1 MQNQLTQLWLNHQA
15 DILAI
20 AYQLGLA
27 LGIVVVA
34 RILASNLKTGIVNA
48 NRRLGKLDETL
59 IPIL

>member
-27 LGIVVVA
+27 LGIIVVA

-48 NRRLGKLDETL
+48 NR
-59 IPIL
+59 